1 MSKQDEQSLKTESA
15 ASLPATPV
23 AVTGTAWTADD
34 SSARVA
40 GEQLA
45 QLRTAKGWLIE
56 EVAARLK
63 VPAAKVRAL
72 EAGELEH
79 LPEVTFAIGVMRSY
93 AKILGTDPQPLVDAL
108 RRASAQDSPNLATL
122 GGRGRMPQQKR
133 SQLTAWQAKRKR
145 YPWLW
150 GVGILVLAAA
160 ALFAYRYDDIIGH
173 ESEPQLSEAEPN
185 PSVSEVAT
193 GVGPERLVLA
203 SQATPG
209 VAAPSPNL
217 NAPTNLQGAAV
228 PATTA
233 RGQINPA
240 TLRIKVSQN
249 NWISV
254 SQHDGQQVYANT
266 LQAGDERTLQGT
278 PPFKLVIGN
287 VAGLETIELDG
298 KRIEAAKYMG
308 GRQNVA
314 RFELP

>member
-15 ASLPATPV
+15 ASLSATPV
-23 AVTGTAWTADD
+23 TATGTVWAADD

-45 QLRTAKGWLIE
+45 QLRKAKGWLIE

-63 VPAAKVRAL
+63 VSVAKVRAL
-72 EAGELEH
+72 EAGALEH

-108 RRASAQDSPNLATL
+108 RRASAQGSPNFAAL

-133 SQLTAWQAKRKR
+133 GSLTAWQTKRKR

-160 ALFAYRYDDIIGH
+160 ALFVYRYDDIIGH
-173 ESEPQLSEAEPN
+173 APEPQLSEAEPH
-185 PSVSEVAT
+185 PSVSKAST
-193 GVGPERLVLA
+193 GADPEHLALA
-203 SQATPG
+203 SQVPPG
-209 VAAPSPNL
+209 VAAQSPNL
-217 NAPTNLQGAAV
+217 NAPAKPQGATV

-233 RGQINPA
+233 SSQINPA

-266 LQAGDERTLQGT
+266 LQAGDEQTLQGT

-298 KRIEAAKYMG
+298 KRIEAAKYAG